1 MSGEIERKWL
11 YTADPPQRYLGKHYS
26 YYLRRGG
33 VVLLEDFISGFVA
46 GGENHHD
53 MARFFFFCL
62 TFDQLVREGVDGDL
76 VELGAYKGHTATLLA
91 KMARKLGR
99 TAYILDTFTGFDP
112 ADVVGIDA
120 SVNVT
125 HFRDTSLEA
134 VRALVGE
141 DNVRYVKGRFPQTAG
156 QLPADG
162 RYCLVHIDCDLYA
175 PILSALQ
182 YFYPRVVPGGF
193 LIIHDYSSPSWNGAD
208 KAVDEFFADKAE
220 APVPLPDSAGSV
232 VVRKARLP
240 DPADTWLVRK
250 RAALLSFD
258 WASAGN
264 AGLRELLGNGWS
276 GPEEWGVWGVGGG
289 HELHLALP
297 RPLPDEVELELDV
310 HVVLAGR
317 RRTQQVDV
325 SAAGKKLATW
335 EFTEQDNRRVRS
347 VRIPIAQSDGT
358 EGGYESVSLLL
369 APRTTECPKQ
379 LAADL
384 NDERP
389 LGVALHRIRRRM

>member
-1 MSGEIERKWL
+1 MSRGIFRR
-11 YTADPPQRYLGKHYS
+11 QRG
-26 YYLRRGG
+26 
-33 VVLLEDFISGFVA
+33 
-46 GGENHHD
+46 
-53 MARFFFFCL
+53 
-62 TFDQLVREGVDGDL
+62 
-76 VELGAYKGHTATLLA
+76 
-91 KMARKLGR
+91 
-99 TAYILDTFTGFDP
+99 
-112 ADVVGIDA
+112 
-120 SVNVT
+120 
-125 HFRDTSLEA
+125 SLP
-134 VRALVGE
+134 V
-141 DNVRYVKGRFPQTAG
+141 
-156 QLPADG
+156 DG
-162 RYCLVHIDCDLYA
+162 RYCLEHIDCDLYA

-182 YFYPRVVPGGF
+182 YFYPRVAPGGF

-264 AGLRELLGNGWS
+264 AGLRELLGT
-276 GPEEWGVWGVGGG
+276 VGAARRIGGLGCWRGG

-325 SAAGKKLATW
+325 SAGGEKLAVW
-335 EFTEQDNRRVRS
+335 
-347 VRIPIAQSDGT
+347 
-358 EGGYESVSLLL
+358 
-369 APRTTECPKQ
+369 
-379 LAADL
+379 
-384 NDERP
+384 
-389 LGVALHRIRRRM
+389 